1 MVIVIIT
8 IMIGIMMKIRT
19 TLVRLIKHVILK
31 TKFNY

>member
-1 MVIVIIT
+1 MVIVIII

-19 TLVRLIKHVILK
+19 TIVRLIKHVILK